1 MNAKPLTRAT
11 RRFFQCVALLS
22 LVCGIAFSDV
32 LAAETERV
40 LLTLAETTFFES
52 KVRPV
57 LIEHCYACHSVSS
70 EIAEGGLRIDSRQSL
85 RRGGS
90 SGPAIV
96 PGDAEA
102 SLIFMAITHED
113 PDQKM
118 PPKQPRLAPGV
129 IADLKK
135 WIEMGAPDPRIDEA
149 VSVATTGSK
158 HTAQDHWA
166 YQPLRNAA
174 ASPTWGDEMEAEAVI
189 SRLQPGAKQ
198 ARTQS
203 WQRNPIDRYLL
214 QGMVE
219 HGLQPSAEASAEAL
233 VRRLYFDLIGLP
245 PAKEDFERFTRLN
258 DTRGWDWAMGDL
270 VDRLL
275 ASPQYGE
282 HWGRHWLD
290 VARYGESSGKEA
302 NITFPYAWRYRDYVI
317 DAFNHDIPYNRFIT
331 EQIAG
336 DHLSFD
342 NETERARLLIATG
355 FLALGPK
362 NLDEAN
368 LFQFYADLIDEQIDA
383 TSRAIMASSIA
394 CARCHDHKFDPF
406 SMRDYYALAGVFA
419 STETFFGTSV
429 SPSNRV
435 GGQPLPLP
443 RAAGHQVFHQSIPAA
458 KVKALK
464 AELEKLEQ
472 TEKRGRAAIQKAV
485 QAGEDPSD
493 VFTLTDALRIFWR
506 TGAINAELNRVSDSG
521 EALPLAMGV
530 SDRKSMID
538 VPLLQRGDISK
549 PGETIPRSFPRLV
562 SWNNPVSIPTHASG
576 RQQLAQWLS
585 DPQNPLT
592 SRVIVNRIWKHLFG
606 AGIVATVDDFGTTG
620 QPPSHP
626 ELLDHLA
633 NRLIAEG
640 WSIKRLIRELV
651 LTKAYQQASDYRES
665 AFQID
670 PDNRLLWRQSKRRL
684 GAEAIRDA
692 MLAVSGEIDLR
703 RPDASLVGR
712 VIGDR
717 PVSLIG
723 LDKRLRNDLDGAGH
737 RSIYLP
743 VLRDRLPDALDLFD
757 YAEPSLVTGQRE
769 TTNVPTQA
777 LYLLNSLFIQTQ
789 AEAMANRVM
798 RQCDTESERITL
810 VFQWCFNRAPDSH
823 EIGHSQQFLKGLKR
837 STEKSAGASTET
849 STDSSASRP
858 WEVFC
863 QAMLATAEFRNL
875 D

>member
-1 MNAKPLTRAT
+1 MKAKLTAT
-11 RRFFQCVALLS
+11 TGGLSLHVGALLC
-22 LVCGIAFSDV
+22 LVFWLHLDA
-32 LAAETERV
+32 AAEDPTPT
-40 LLTLAETTFFES
+40 LLTPAEITFFES

-57 LIEHCYACHSVSS
+57 LIEHCYACHSAGADV
-70 EIAEGGLRIDSRQSL
+70 AEGELRVDTHQSL

-90 SGPAIV
+90 SGAAIV
-96 PGDAEA
+96 PGNAEA
-102 SLIFMAITHED
+102 SLLFMAITHED

-118 PPKQPRLAPGV
+118 PPKKPRLSAGV

-135 WIEMGAPDPRIDEA
+135 WIEMGAPDPRIDDPSPGGPA
-149 VSVATTGSK
+149 NRSNAPQT
-158 HTAQDHWA
+158 HWA
-166 YQPLRNAA
+166 YQPLRTSAA
-174 ASPTWGDEMEAEAVI
+174 VLASGDEPESHAAI
-189 SRLQPGAKQ
+189 SPLKLGIEP
-198 ARTQS
+198 ARIQS
-203 WQRNPIDRYLL
+203 WQSNPIDRHLL
-214 QGMVE
+214 RAMMKQG
-219 HGLQPSAEASAEAL
+219 LAPSADAPIDVL

-245 PAKEDFERFTRLN
+245 PSKADFDRFVNLSKSSGLER
-258 DTRGWDWAMGDL
+258 AMGDL

-317 DAFNHDIPYNRFIT
+317 DAFNQDIPYDRFIT

-336 DHLSFD
+336 DHLSFND
-342 NETERARLLIATG
+342 ESERARLLIATG

-368 LFQFYADLIDEQIDA
+368 LFQFYADLIDEQID
-383 TSRAIMASSIA
+383 TTTRSIMASSVA

-419 STETFFGTSV
+419 STETFFGTSI

-443 RAAGHQVFHQSIPAA
+443 RNAGHKIFHASVPAT

-464 AELEKLEQ
+464 DELVALQQE
-472 TEKRGRAAIQKAV
+472 EKRGRAAIQKAV
-485 QAGEDPSD
+485 QSGEDPSEG
-493 VFTLTDALRIFWR
+493 FTLTDALRIFWR
-506 TGAINAELNRVSDSG
+506 TGAIHAELNRVSAAG
-521 EALPLAMGV
+521 EALPLGMGV
-530 SDRKSMID
+530 MDRKSMID
-538 VPLLQRGDISK
+538 IPLLHRGDISK
-549 PGETIPRSFPRLV
+549 PGETIPRSFPALV
-562 SWNNPVSIPTHASG
+562 VLDDPVAIPPNESG
-576 RQQLAQWLS
+576 RRQLAQWLS
-585 DPQNPLT
+585 NPQNPLT
-592 SRVIVNRIWKHLFG
+592 SRVMVNRIWKHLFG
-606 AGIVATVDDFGTTG
+606 NGIVSTVDDFGTTG

-633 NRLIAEG
+633 LRLIAEG
-640 WSIKRLIRELV
+640 WSVKRLIRELV

-692 MLAVSGEIDLR
+692 MLSSSGEIDLR
-703 RPDASLVGR
+703 RPEASLVGR

-723 LDKRLRNDLDGAGH
+723 LDKRLRNDLDGTGH

-743 VLRDRLPDALDLFD
+743 VIRDRLPDALDLFD

-777 LYLLNSLFIQTQ
+777 LYLMNSLFIQTQ
-789 AEAMANRVM
+789 AEAMAR
-798 RQCDTESERITL
+798 RAIRESDTEADRITL
-810 VFQWCFNRAPDSH
+810 VFQWCFNRVPDTH
-823 EIGHSQQFLKGLKR
+823 ELHRSQQFLQSLKQ
-837 STEKSAGASTET
+837 STEKPSEASKERSTVSAAST
-849 STDSSASRP
+849 P
-858 WEVFC
+858 WGVFC